1 MSYDTTKADKTVD
14 EIVRLF
20 VENAAEA
27 IVEATLEI
35 ERLHQ
40 ELTIVYEELREARQQ
55 LESLK

>member
-1 MSYDTTKADKTVD
+1 MNEDQMEKVVDK
-14 EIVRLF
+14 IVRLF

-27 IVEATLEI
+27 IVEAALEI

-55 LESLK
+55 LESFK